1 MPFPSA
7 FLEKRDRRFSLMG
20 IVNVTPDSFYDG
32 GRYHTIDAAIAHA
45 RTLQDEGADIIDVG
59 GASSRP
65 GADVVAP
72 EEEARRVLP
81 VIEAVAGFFNGTIS
95 VDTTWSAV
103 ARSALDAGAQW
114 INDISAGRFDAG
126 MVSLVARTHCK
137 IVLMHSRG
145 TPQTMQD
152 NPHYDDVVAD
162 VARELGES
170 VNLFRRGGIDKDQV
184 LIDPGIGFAKTA
196 AHSIELIR
204 GLDRIV
210 ALGYPVVIGTS
221 RKSFIGKLAGR
232 EAPERLY
239 GTLGSVAAAYLRGV
253 SIFRIHD
260 VAETGDF
267 LKVLTEC
274 MACNRMGGDD
284 GF

>member
-1 MPFPSA
+1 
-7 FLEKRDRRFSLMG
+7 MG

-32 GRYHTIDAAIAHA
+32 GRYHTVDAAIAHA
-45 RTLQDEGADIIDVG
+45 RMLQDEGADIIDIG

-65 GADVVAP
+65 GAGVVAP
-72 EEEARRVLP
+72 EEEAGRVLP
-81 VIEAVAGFFNGTIS
+81 VIEAVAGFFRGPVS
-95 VDTTWSAV
+95 VDTAWSAV
-103 ARSALDAGAQW
+103 ARAALDAGAQW

-126 MVSLVARTHCK
+126 MIPLVARARCK
-137 IVLMHSRG
+137 IIVMHSRG

-152 NPHYDDVVAD
+152 DPRFDDVVAD

-170 VNLFRRGGIDKDQV
+170 VDLFKRGGVDREQV

-196 AHSIELIR
+196 AHSIELIK

-221 RKSFIGKLAGR
+221 RKSFIGRLTGR

-239 GTLGSVAAAYLRGV
+239 GTLGSVAAAYLCGV
-253 SIFRIHD
+253 SIFRVHD

-274 MACNRMGGDD
+274 TAHNRAGGD
-284 GF
+284 GA